1 MNEKITTPTFPNRTF
16 AVTPLGSITVSK
28 DRSVQRGKRRIKM
41 EPNKKE
47 AKGRKGKKGKGKEE
61 EIYSE

>member
-41 EPNKKE
+41 EPNKD
-47 AKGRKGKKGKGKEE
+47 GGKKGEKGRREKGRRKK
-61 EIYSE
+61 